1 LLFNTVLTSLR
12 APQMKAFDEAG
23 HRCDATIHARARG
36 RAQHRSNA
44 CVLRNRRRRMIPA
57 PLVLVIAEGGRVPQR
72 ARLGAAS

>member
-23 HRCDATIHARARG
+23 HRCDATIHA
-36 RAQHRSNA
+36 
-44 CVLRNRRRRMIPA
+44 
-57 PLVLVIAEGGRVPQR
+57 PLVLVMAEGGRVPQQ